1 MLLYLIQTTLLLLL
15 TLGIYKLFLEQ
26 TKIHEFKRYY
36 LLAALGFAFTMP
48 LIKIPSTG
56 ALTVANSKL
65 QELNEVIISPV
76 ATSTELASTS
86 AFTISTVLLLLYSFG
101 VIVMLTRF
109 FTAIYQYKKIEKQG
123 SIVYNRGQRFIL
135 LPHMDVAFTFRSTI
149 YLPLHIPIDWNNK
162 IILHEYNHVKQHHS
176 RDILFIELLKI
187 VFWFQPLLYWYQQ
200 HIALN
205 HEFLADDTLNTS
217 KEETHAYLQLL
228 LTQTYQHN
236 EQPLSSSFNFNLTKK
251 RFIML
256 TKVNKPLHNTLAV
269 LGTFT
274 LVCMLGATTVFAQ
287 DHKKEK
293 TATTQTGKAMQVSDS
308 DEVHIAVSNP
318 AKYPGGMEEFNKDF
332 ISNFKLPETTE
343 KSLRVILMFIVEKD
357 GSLNE
362 VKIVKDPGFGVGD
375 TAIEAL
381 SKTKRWIPAQNN
393 GQVVRSQ
400 FTLPITIAAAQPQ
413 PAQDS

>member
-36 LLAALGFAFTMP
+36 LLAALGFAFAMP

-76 ATSTELASTS
+76 TPPTGVDTSSVLTGST
-86 AFTISTVLLLLYSFG
+86 ILLLLYVLG
-101 VIVMLTRF
+101 VIVMIIRF
-109 FTAIYQYKKIEKQG
+109 FTALYQYKKIEKQG
-123 SIVYNRGQRFIL
+123 SVIYNRGQRFVL

-149 YLPLHIPIDWNNK
+149 YLPLHIPIDWDNK
-162 IILHEYNHVKQHHS
+162 ILLHEYNHVKQHHS

-187 VFWFQPLLYWYQQ
+187 VFWFQPLLYWYKQ

-217 KEETHAYLQLL
+217 KEETQAYLQLL

-269 LGTFT
+269 LGTFA
-274 LVCMLGATTVFAQ
+274 LVCMLGATTVLAKDLKKQTTASAQ
-287 DHKKEK
+287 TEK
-293 TATTQTGKAMQVSDS
+293 AKQVSNS
-308 DEVHIAVSNP
+308 DKVHIAVSKP
-318 AKYPGGMEEFNKDF
+318 AKYPGGMEEFNRDF
-332 ISNFKLPETTE
+332 ISNFKLPEIDGN
-343 KSLRVILMFIVEKD
+343 SARVILQFIVEKD
-357 GSLNE
+357 GSLHD
-362 VKIVKDPGFGVGD
+362 VKVVRDPGFGIGEA
-375 TAIEAL
+375 AIEAL
-381 SKTKRWIPAQNN
+381 SKTKQWIPAEDHDQI
-393 GQVVRSQ
+393 VRSQ
-400 FTLPITIAAAQPQ
+400 FTLPITIAATP
-413 PAQDS
+413 PAKNS

>member
-36 LLAALGFAFTMP
+36 LLAALGFAFAMP

-76 ATSTELASTS
+76 TPPTGVDASSVLTGST
-86 AFTISTVLLLLYSFG
+86 ILLLLYVLG
-101 VIVMLTRF
+101 VIVMLIRF
-109 FTAIYQYKKIEKQG
+109 FTALYQYKKIEKQG
-123 SIVYNRGQRFIL
+123 SVIYNRGQRFVL

-162 IILHEYNHVKQHHS
+162 ILLHEYNHVKQHHS

-187 VFWFQPLLYWYQQ
+187 VFWFQPLLYWYKQ

-217 KEETHAYLQLL
+217 KEETQAYLQLL

-269 LGTFT
+269 LGTFA
-274 LVCMLGATTVFAQ
+274 LVCMLGATTVLAKDLKKQTTASAQ
-287 DHKKEK
+287 TEK
-293 TATTQTGKAMQVSDS
+293 AKQVSNS
-308 DEVHIAVSNP
+308 DKVHIAVSKP
-318 AKYPGGMEEFNKDF
+318 AKYPGGMEEFNRDF
-332 ISNFKLPETTE
+332 ISNFKLPEIDGN
-343 KSLRVILMFIVEKD
+343 SARVILQFIVEKN
-357 GSLNE
+357 GSLHD
-362 VKIVKDPGFGVGD
+362 VKVVRDPGFGIGEA
-375 TAIEAL
+375 AIEAL
-381 SKTKRWIPAQNN
+381 SKTKQWIPAEDHDQI
-393 GQVVRSQ
+393 VRSQ
-400 FTLPITIAAAQPQ
+400 FTLPITIAATP
-413 PAQDS
+413 PAKNS

>member
-36 LLAALGFAFTMP
+36 LLAALGFAFAMP

-76 ATSTELASTS
+76 TPPTGVDTSSVLTGST
-86 AFTISTVLLLLYSFG
+86 ILLLLYVLG
-101 VIVMLTRF
+101 VIVMLIRF
-109 FTAIYQYKKIEKQG
+109 FTALYQYKKIEKQG
-123 SIVYNRGQRFIL
+123 SVIYNRGQRFVL

-149 YLPLHIPIDWNNK
+149 YLPLHIPIDWDNK
-162 IILHEYNHVKQHHS
+162 ILLHEYNHVKQHHS

-187 VFWFQPLLYWYQQ
+187 VFWFQPLLYWYKQ

-217 KEETHAYLQLL
+217 KEETQAYLQLL

-269 LGTFT
+269 LGTFA
-274 LVCMLGATTVFAQ
+274 LVCMLGATTVLAKDLKKQTTASAQ
-287 DHKKEK
+287 TEK
-293 TATTQTGKAMQVSDS
+293 AKQVSNS
-308 DEVHIAVSNP
+308 DKVHIAVSKP
-318 AKYPGGMEEFNKDF
+318 AKYPGGMEEFNRDF
-332 ISNFKLPETTE
+332 ISNFKLPEIDGN
-343 KSLRVILMFIVEKD
+343 SARVILQFIVEKD
-357 GSLNE
+357 GSLHD
-362 VKIVKDPGFGVGD
+362 VKVVRDPGFGIGEA
-375 TAIEAL
+375 AIEAL
-381 SKTKRWIPAQNN
+381 SKTKQWIPAEDHDQI
-393 GQVVRSQ
+393 VRSQ
-400 FTLPITIAAAQPQ
+400 FTLPITIAATP
-413 PAQDS
+413 PAKNS